1 MAAEESYED
10 RQKRLKE
17 AERKRRA
24 EKRSKRFKKLWQM
37 FGVPETIKLE
47 TQAAREAVNALNLTQ
62 KDLRHLKREFDEI
75 DVDQSGS
82 CFGVLFTPSTF
93 GAVAAMAWGRSHR
106 LSDTPRTREPFRGD
120 AVVTR
125 PRRSRSR
132 HAGSMDAVEFFDMLD
147 EERTPLTDELF
158 ALMDL
163 DGSGTIEFDEFIAVL
178 LTYCMYTKDDIL
190 RFCFDTFDKDKSN
203 SIDENEF
210 MALLST
216 VNNGAPLF
224 PGNMG
229 TALMNFDSNDDG
241 LIDFQEFKVIETRY
255 PMIFFPAFR
264 LQDRM
269 QQKTLGETRWRDLM
283 KSVQKQR
290 FKNEHRRTHGRDP
303 PLTYAETV
311 QKVVCCKRPKEYD
324 IQVIDSKRP
333 SITSAIEAAEKKK
346 AIMEGGKKKRSSQA
360 EDD

>member
-1 MAAEESYED
+1 
-10 RQKRLKE
+10 
-17 AERKRRA
+17 
-24 EKRSKRFKKLWQM
+24 
-37 FGVPETIKLE
+37 
-47 TQAAREAVNALNLTQ
+47 
-62 KDLRHLKREFDEI
+62 
-75 DVDQSGS
+75 
-82 CFGVLFTPSTF
+82 
-93 GAVAAMAWGRSHR
+93 
-106 LSDTPRTREPFRGD
+106 
-120 AVVTR
+120 
-125 PRRSRSR
+125 
-132 HAGSMDAVEFFDMLD
+132 MDAVEFFDMLD

-229 TALMNFDSNDDG
+229 TALMNFYSNDDG

>member
-1 MAAEESYED
+1 M
-10 RQKRLKE
+10 K
-17 AERKRRA
+17 
-24 EKRSKRFKKLWQM
+24 
-37 FGVPETIKLE
+37 
-47 TQAAREAVNALNLTQ
+47 
-62 KDLRHLKREFDEI
+62 
-75 DVDQSGS
+75 
-82 CFGVLFTPSTF
+82 
-93 GAVAAMAWGRSHR
+93 
-106 LSDTPRTREPFRGD
+106 
-120 AVVTR
+120 
-125 PRRSRSR
+125 
-132 HAGSMDAVEFFDMLD
+132 
-147 EERTPLTDELF
+147 LF

-324 IQVIDSKRP
+324 IQVIDRKRP
-333 SITSAIEAAEKKK
+333 SITSAIEAAEKK
-346 AIMEGGKKKRSSQA
+346 AMWRAARRSTIVAGRGRLAASIAPTASPSFRGGGGRPRASRVGSKTPPPGSSPGRASRKRRAHDGWVLPPPS
-360 EDD
+360 

>member
-1 MAAEESYED
+1 MMRLQLGRWRRGLHDDGAE
-10 RQKRLKE
+10 
-17 AERKRRA
+17 
-24 EKRSKRFKKLWQM
+24 
-37 FGVPETIKLE
+37 GVRC
-47 TQAAREAVNALNLTQ
+47 QR
-62 KDLRHLKREFDEI
+62 
-75 DVDQSGS
+75 
-82 CFGVLFTPSTF
+82 
-93 GAVAAMAWGRSHR
+93 GR
-106 LSDTPRTREPFRGD
+106 
-120 AVVTR
+120 R
-125 PRRSRSR
+125 PRECHRVPPSSRR
-132 HAGSMDAVEFFDMLD
+132 LD

-303 PLTYAETV
+303 PLSTGETLM
-311 QKVVCCKRPKEYD
+311 KVFCCRRPKEYD

-333 SITSAIEAAEKKK
+333 SITSAIEALEKKK
-346 AIMEGGKKKRSSQA
+346 AIMEGGKKKRDAAA

>member
-1 MAAEESYED
+1 MKLTSTSPVRGSASFDA
-10 RQKRLKE
+10 
-17 AERKRRA
+17 RR
-24 EKRSKRFKKLWQM
+24 
-37 FGVPETIKLE
+37 
-47 TQAAREAVNALNLTQ
+47 
-62 KDLRHLKREFDEI
+62 
-75 DVDQSGS
+75 
-82 CFGVLFTPSTF
+82 
-93 GAVAAMAWGRSHR
+93 GR
-106 LSDTPRTREPFRGD
+106 RGD
-120 AVVTR
+120 AVVT
-125 PRRSRSR
+125 RSR